1 MNLPNKLS
9 LTRILLVPVM
19 MFLYMASFIP
29 QGYGK
34 LAALVIFII
43 ASITDLLD
51 GKIARKYNL
60 ITDLGKF
67 LDTIADKIL
76 TFATLF
82 LLMIDFTIPHPYGVI
97 FATVVICRD
106 FAVLGIKS
114 LVAEQNGAVGAEWIG
129 KVKFF
134 VSTIAYPFGIL
145 VAALIAFGVTGWVLL
160 ALQIIFFIFIGATAV
175 LTIWSG
181 IDYMVKYKS
190 VFKIK

>member
-9 LTRILLVPVM
+9 LTRILLVPIM
-19 MFLYMASFIP
+19 MFLYLASFIP
-29 QGYGK
+29 AGWGK
-34 LAALVIFII
+34 IAALVVFIV

-82 LLMIDFTIPHPYGVI
+82 LLMSDFTIPHPYGVI
-97 FATVVICRD
+97 FATIVIFRD

-114 LVAEQNGAVGAEWIG
+114 LVTNKEGAVGAEWIG

-145 VAALIAFGVTGWVLL
+145 VSALVAFGITGTVLL
-160 ALQIIFFIFIGATAV
+160 ITQIMFYVLIGLTAI

-181 IDYMVKYKS
+181 IEYMVKYKH
-190 VFKIK
+190 VFTEK

>member
-97 FATVVICRD
+97 FATVVIFRD

-114 LVAEQNGAVGAEWIG
+114 LVAEQNGAVGAEWIC

>member
-34 LAALVIFII
+34 LAALVVFII

-67 LDTIADKIL
+67 LDSIADKIL

-82 LLMIDFTIPHPYGVI
+82 LLMTDFTIPHPYGVI
-97 FATVVICRD
+97 FATIVLFRD

-114 LVAEQNGAVGAEWIG
+114 LVAEQSGAVGAEWIG

-145 VAALIAFGVTGWVLL
+145 VAALVAFGITGWVLL
-160 ALQIIFFIFIGATAV
+160 TLQIVFYVLIGATAV

-181 IDYMVKYKS
+181 IDYMIKYKS